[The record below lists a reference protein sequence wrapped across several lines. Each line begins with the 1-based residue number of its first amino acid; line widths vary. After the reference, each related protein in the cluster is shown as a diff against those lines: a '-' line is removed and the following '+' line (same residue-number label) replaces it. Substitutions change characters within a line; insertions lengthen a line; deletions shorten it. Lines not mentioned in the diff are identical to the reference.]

1 MFEWRDEYSCEVG
14 EIDKQHRQLL
24 QIGSKLYGILTLKD
38 SEDRY
43 DEIMEVL
50 HELSDYTVYHFDYEE
65 KLMEQHGYENIKSH
79 KRQHKSFV
87 NKVIQLQNQDIEE
100 KQKRIT
106 LEMIKFI
113 ADWIEN
119 HILVTDHKYKEFF
132 HEKGV
137 Y

>member
-14 EIDKQHRQLL
+14 EIDHQHRTLL
-24 QIGSKLYGILTLKD
+24 QIGSKLYSILTLKD

-50 HELSDYTVYHFDYEE
+50 KELKNYTIYHFDYEE
-65 KLMEQHGYENIKSH
+65 KLMEQYGYEDIKTH

-87 NKVIQLQNQDIEE
+87 NKVIQLENQDIEE
-100 KQKRIT
+100 KQKKIT
-106 LEMIKFI
+106 LEMITFI

-119 HILVTDHKYKEFF
+119 HILVTDQKYKEFF
-132 HEKGV
+132 HTKGV
-137 Y
+137 